1 MRRRHLLASTLSL
14 PALAQPAWA
23 PDRPVTLVLPTG
35 AGGTTDIAARMLA
48 EALAP
53 RLGQPVLVENRAAGN
68 GVVAAQAVLRA
79 PRDGHTLL
87 VSYSGY
93 LTATPALIP
102 DLPYSPQRDLVAV
115 APLMDTPHA
124 IVVHPSVPARSL
136 AELAD
141 YARAH
146 PGFDYAAS
154 GIGSVQHIGAELWRL
169 RAGVP
174 PMTVVQYRTVTAGIT
189 DLLAGRVKLFVTTIP
204 PVAQFIRDG
213 QLRAIALTDAQRSA
227 SLPQVPTAA
236 EAGMPGLEVS
246 TWNAVM
252 AAAGTPAPI
261 VERLR
266 AEVTAFLA
274 LAATQRRMAEMGARP
289 GAGDVMARV
298 AREYAETVVVVREGG
313 IRAE

>member
-1 MRRRHLLASTLSL
+1 MRRRHLLAASLAL
-14 PALAQPAWA
+14 PAYAQSWA
-23 PDRPVTLVLPTG
+23 PSRPVTLVLPTG

-48 EALAP
+48 DALAP
-53 RLGQPVLVENRAAGN
+53 RLGVPVLVENRAAGN

-87 VSYSGY
+87 ISYSGF
-93 LTATPALIP
+93 LTATPALTP
-102 DLPYSPQRDLVAV
+102 DLPYDPARDLVAV

-124 IVVHPSVPARSL
+124 MIVHPSVPARTL
-136 AELAD
+136 PELA
-141 YARAH
+141 ACAQAN
-146 PGFDYAAS
+146 PGFDYASS
-154 GIGSVQHIGAELWRL
+154 GIGSVQHIGAALWRL

-174 PMTVVQYRTVTAGIT
+174 PMTAVHYRTVTAGIT

-213 QLRAIALTDAQRSA
+213 QLRAIVLTDPERSTA
-227 SLPQVPTAA
+227 LPDLPTAA
-236 EAGMPGLEVS
+236 GGGMPGLEVS

-252 AAAGTPAPI
+252 AAAGTPAPV

-266 AEVTAFLA
+266 TEVMAFLA
-274 LAATQRRMAEMGARP
+274 QPAIQQRMSGMGSKP
-289 GAGDVMARV
+289 GSGDVMARM

-313 IRAE
+313 ICAE